1 MKLQIGWG
9 IYDFASLDLDLGLV
23 FVVLFVTIEWE
34 PESDCRHT
42 HHENEKYISCL
53 YTIYRIRMWWWVA
66 YFRFSV
72 FFVIRIFGFTS
83 GNQFL
88 KELKNTLRMS
98 CIGITWGCRRRNGR
112 VPSEKH
118 GVVFQFWRTNIQ
130 IALSCGFYGRNV
142 MSSSLVG

>member
-23 FVVLFVTIEWE
+23 FVILFVTIEWE

-53 YTIYRIRMWWWVA
+53 YTIYRIRMWWWVV

-88 KELKNTLRMS
+88 RNWKIHSEWVVSGSLEVVEEEMAEFRLRDMRWCFSSEERTSNSLCLVDSTEGMS
-98 CIGITWGCRRRNGR
+98 WAP
-112 VPSEKH
+112 V
-118 GVVFQFWRTNIQ
+118 
-130 IALSCGFYGRNV
+130 
-142 MSSSLVG
+142 